1 MADFLARLSSH
12 FGVRF
17 LIQIATAYGIGQG
30 IIESVT
36 GFASA
41 YVYTDPL
48 PSGFDLAA
56 TRIAAL
62 SGISGLPWIA
72 KPLFGFLSD
81 CVPIFGLRRTP
92 YIIIASLLGTLGFGL
107 LALLRPGTSLS
118 PLGAAFL
125 LGLGSL
131 SIACP
136 DVMIDATVAEA
147 SQRTPALATDLQS
160 FLWAAYGSCEIMASL
175 IKGPLLVRLGARP
188 LLGLLGVA
196 SIATAVPASLGWLGE
211 RPLPTVLR
219 GHQKR
224 ASQRHYLLGLV
235 VVAGA
240 VAQVAVG
247 VLLPSLAT
255 LGATAVVGFVCVAVW
270 RVEHAKAP
278 RFARAA
284 IFLFLDGALSPSTGT
299 VLFKWYKATP
309 DNCARGRPCFEPP
322 LIGWLD
328 LATQISYL
336 VGVVA
341 YNRWLS
347 HLSYRAIFVGAHL
360 LLCASAFVTLIWV
373 GRWNLRVGVPDP
385 AFALADNLLLPLIG
399 RFLKIPKFVL
409 AARACPPE
417 AAATTFAI
425 LMMLYNFGGQV
436 SGYAGIGLL
445 QLLGGVEPPEFRH
458 LERMVVSQALLKLLP
473 IAAVWLLVPPGEG
486 PRTPD
491 PVLVVD
497 ADQDA
502 DAEGPPSVPTEVGE
516 GSAAGADA
524 DGRREKSN
532 DQRPEVTLL

>member
-1 MADFLARLSSH
+1 MAVLVIADRDGDTVRDTTNKTVTAALKLSSD
-12 FGVRF
+12 VDV
-17 LIQIATAYGIGQG
+17 LVIGQG
-30 IIESVT
+30 SK
-36 GFASA
+36 A
-41 YVYTDPL
+41 
-48 PSGFDLAA
+48 
-56 TRIAAL
+56 
-62 SGISGLPWIA
+62 
-72 KPLFGFLSD
+72 
-81 CVPIFGLRRTP
+81 
-92 YIIIASLLGTLGFGL
+92 
-107 LALLRPGTSLS
+107 
-118 PLGAAFL
+118 GAADILTAAVLF
-125 LGLGSL
+125 S
-131 SIACP
+131 
-136 DVMIDATVAEA
+136 DVAFKI
-147 SQRTPALATDLQS
+147 
-160 FLWAAYGSCEIMASL
+160 
-175 IKGPLLVRLGARP
+175 
-188 LLGLLGVA
+188 
-196 SIATAVPASLGWLGE
+196 
-211 RPLPTVLR
+211 
-219 GHQKR
+219 
-224 ASQRHYLLGLV
+224 
-235 VVAGA
+235 
-240 VAQVAVG
+240 
-247 VLLPSLAT
+247 
-255 LGATAVVGFVCVAVW
+255 GATAVVGFVCVAVW

-502 DAEGPPSVPTEVGE
+502 DAEGG
-516 GSAAGADA
+516 GADGSFHSFVQVEQCVEERERA
-524 DGRREKSN
+524 RARERERTRERGNSFIPTHLFPFSSPCIPFLFSPVLFCVLLFSILPPRYPPLAVRRAPSWGWILENEYVWFFSSS
-532 DQRPEVTLL
+532 EVCKAFFVEFNAAAP